1 MDKVT
6 RALRAL
12 FHADTLIATIWL
24 RVMGRQMALFVF
36 AGLTAVFGLGLLN
49 FAAYL
54 AIAPAIGPIWAALA
68 MAIADLLVA
77 ALLLSLAIRAKPGRD
92 LGLALELRDNAIEN
106 LSMLARNPLEL
117 AGNALVVP
125 LLTGLV
131 KGLRPKKQ
139 V

>member
-1 MDKVT
+1 MDKLT

-24 RVMGRQMALFVF
+24 RVVGRQAALFVI
-36 AGLTAVFGLGLLN
+36 AGLTAIFGLGLLN
-49 FAAYL
+49 VAGYL
-54 AIAPAIGPIWAALA
+54 AIAPIISPIWAALG
-68 MAIADLLVA
+68 MAGADLLIA
-77 ALLLSLAIRAKPGRD
+77 ALVLSIAVRAKPGRD

-106 LSMLARNPLEL
+106 LSMLARNPLAL

-131 KGLRPKKQ
+131 KGLRPKK
-139 V
+139 